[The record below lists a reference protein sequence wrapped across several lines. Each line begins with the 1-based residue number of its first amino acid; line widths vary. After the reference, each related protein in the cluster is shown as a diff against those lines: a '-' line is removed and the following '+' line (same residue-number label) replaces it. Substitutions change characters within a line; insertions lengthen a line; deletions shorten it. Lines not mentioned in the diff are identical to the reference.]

1 MKRTWCVLISN
12 TEHSQTIVTCY
23 FMENFKTICQVQK
36 LSSMIKQGKSQS
48 Q

>member
-1 MKRTWCVLISN
+1 MVCADFKHGALSKTN
-12 TEHSQTIVTCY
+12 VTCY

-36 LSSMIKQGKSQS
+36 LSSMTKQGKSQS